1 MKKSLVSM
9 IFVLLL
15 VGCATQQ
22 ERAEQREA
30 MRKAVAEAV
39 AMKKMHIDITTMNT
53 LRYGSKVV
61 TSVFFLELLGDT
73 LRSYL
78 PYLGQAYQAPIGTP
92 AQGLNFDAPILGLRE
107 SHPKTHLSQLEID
120 VKSKEDTY
128 LYVVELYDT
137 GKADI
142 HVRSLHRD
150 PISFSGDFIPNY
162 KYE

>member
-22 ERAEQREA
+22 ERSEQREA

-53 LRYGSKVV
+53 LRYGSKAV

-92 AQGLNFDAPILGLRE
+92 AQGLNFDAPILGLR
-107 SHPKTHLSQLEID
+107 
-120 VKSKEDTY
+120 DTY